1 MRQKSRLQFVL
12 SDGVRIETFLVN
24 HVKKTSVKRLA
35 QQLNIPASR
44 GLEAVIKAKLISA
57 ILRSVKHKG
66 LTHTELALRSGIP
79 RSAVTGIL
87 SGSLAKVS
95 LDRVL
100 RLTEA
105 ADLKVENKIKE
116 AA

>member
-1 MRQKSRLQFVL
+1 MKSVKFQRM
-12 SDGVRIETFLVN
+12 
-24 HVKKTSVKRLA
+24 KKTSAKRLS
-35 QQLNIPASR
+35 QQLNIATSR
-44 GLEAVIKAKLISA
+44 GIESVMKAKLISA
-57 ILRSVKHKG
+57 ILNSAKQKG
-66 LTHTELALRSGIP
+66 LTHADLALRSGIP

-100 RLTEA
+100 RITEA
-105 ADLKVENKIKE
+105 AELTAEIRIKE